1 MSQQEILAGLAA
13 IVNEVAGVPVEDVQP
28 DKSFVDDLDVDSL
41 SMVEVVMASR
51 GQVGVKIPDEE
62 VKNLKTVGDAVA
74 YIENQL
80 VSPRADARPSSSSR
94 PAPVRCV
101 KESHSEH
108 ARVVVTGVGMTTP
121 VGGDVASSWSAILA
135 GQSGVRPIDAEWIA
149 EQPSRIAGQ
158 LAVEPSE
165 VLTKVETRRLDRSQQ
180 AAVIAAREAWQDA
193 GAPAVQPERLGAVI
207 GTGIGGVTSLLD
219 AYDTLNERGWSR
231 VSPHMVTM
239 IMPNGP
245 AAVVGLEIGA
255 RAGVHSPV
263 SACASGAEAIANAA
277 RMIRDGRADVVL
289 TGGTEAVIC
298 GITMAGFSAMRALS
312 TRNDDPTAAS
322 RPYDT
327 DRDGFVMGEGAGIVV
342 LESREHAKARGASI
356 YGVYG
361 GAGMTSD
368 GHHIAQPDPE
378 GGGAARA
385 MTAALADAGVSTAD
399 VHHVNAHATSTP
411 QGTSPRPWPFAALWF
426 ACRSSA
432 GHRNKVNDRPPAP
445 AEQAPSNRSSRF
457 WPFGTAPHPHHQ
469 PREHGSRD
477 SSASGSQFPHELP
490 SGDIAALNNSFGF
503 GGHDVALV
511 FRSA

>member
-1 MSQQEILAGLAA
+1 
-13 IVNEVAGVPVEDVQP
+13 
-28 DKSFVDDLDVDSL
+28 
-41 SMVEVVMASR
+41 
-51 GQVGVKIPDEE
+51 
-62 VKNLKTVGDAVA
+62 
-74 YIENQL
+74 
-80 VSPRADARPSSSSR
+80 
-94 PAPVRCV
+94 
-101 KESHSEH
+101 
-108 ARVVVTGVGMTTP
+108 MTTP
-121 VGGDVASSWSAILA
+121 VGGDVASTWSAILA
-135 GQSGVRPIDAEWIA
+135 GQSGIRQIDAEWIA

-193 GAPAVQPERLGAVI
+193 GAPAVESERLGTVI
-207 GTGIGGVTSLLD
+207 GTGIGGGTSLLE

-289 TGGTEAVIC
+289 SGGTEAVIC

-342 LESREHAKARGASI
+342 LESRDHAKARGANI

-385 MTAALADAGVSTAD
+385 MTAALAVAGVSAAD

-411 QGTSPRPWPFAALWF
+411 QGDIAEAVAIRRALGSD
-426 ACRSSA
+426 ADQALVTGTKSMTGHLLGGA
-432 GHRNKVNDRPPAP
+432 GAIESIFTILALRDR
-445 AEQAPSNRSSRF
+445 
-457 WPFGTAPHPHHQ
+457 TAPPTINLENMDPEIHLPVAAN
-469 PREHGSRD
+469 S
-477 SSASGSQFPHELP
+477 PHELP

>member
-1 MSQQEILAGLAA
+1 
-13 IVNEVAGVPVEDVQP
+13 
-28 DKSFVDDLDVDSL
+28 
-41 SMVEVVMASR
+41 
-51 GQVGVKIPDEE
+51 
-62 VKNLKTVGDAVA
+62 
-74 YIENQL
+74 
-80 VSPRADARPSSSSR
+80 VSTP
-94 PAPVRCV
+94 
-101 KESHSEH
+101 E
-108 ARVVVTGVGMTTP
+108 VVVTGLGMTTP

-342 LESREHAKARGASI
+342 LESREHAEARGASI

-411 QGTSPRPWPFAALWF
+411 QGDIAEAVAIRRALGSH
-426 ACRSSA
+426 ADQALVTGTKSMTGHLLGGA
-432 GHRNKVNDRPPAP
+432 GAIESIFTILALRDR
-445 AEQAPSNRSSRF
+445 
-457 WPFGTAPHPHHQ
+457 TAPPTINLENMDPEIHLPVAAN
-469 PREHGSRD
+469 S
-477 SSASGSQFPHELP
+477 PHELP

>member
-1 MSQQEILAGLAA
+1 
-13 IVNEVAGVPVEDVQP
+13 
-28 DKSFVDDLDVDSL
+28 
-41 SMVEVVMASR
+41 
-51 GQVGVKIPDEE
+51 
-62 VKNLKTVGDAVA
+62 
-74 YIENQL
+74 
-80 VSPRADARPSSSSR
+80 
-94 PAPVRCV
+94 
-101 KESHSEH
+101 
-108 ARVVVTGVGMTTP
+108 MTTP

-193 GAPAVQPERLGAVI
+193 GAPAVEPERLGTVI
-207 GTGIGGVTSLLD
+207 GTGIGGVTSLLE

-342 LESREHAKARGASI
+342 LESRDHAKARGASI

-385 MTAALADAGVSTAD
+385 MTAALADAGVSAAD

-411 QGTSPRPWPFAALWF
+411 QGDIAEAVAIRRALGSD
-426 ACRSSA
+426 ADQALVTGTKSMTGHLLGGA
-432 GHRNKVNDRPPAP
+432 GAIESIFTILALRDR
-445 AEQAPSNRSSRF
+445 
-457 WPFGTAPHPHHQ
+457 TAPPTINLENMDPEIHIPVAAN
-469 PREHGSRD
+469 S
-477 SSASGSQFPHELP
+477 PHELP

>member
-1 MSQQEILAGLAA
+1 MSTPE
-13 IVNEVAGVPVEDVQP
+13 
-28 DKSFVDDLDVDSL
+28 
-41 SMVEVVMASR
+41 
-51 GQVGVKIPDEE
+51 
-62 VKNLKTVGDAVA
+62 
-74 YIENQL
+74 
-80 VSPRADARPSSSSR
+80 
-94 PAPVRCV
+94 
-101 KESHSEH
+101 
-108 ARVVVTGVGMTTP
+108 VVVTGLGMTTP

-135 GQSGVRPIDAEWIA
+135 GQSGIRQIDAEWIA

-193 GAPAVQPERLGAVI
+193 RAPAVEPERLGTVI
-207 GTGIGGVTSLLD
+207 GTGIGGVTSLLE

-289 TGGTEAVIC
+289 SGGTEAVIC

-342 LESREHAKARGASI
+342 LESRDHAKARGANI

-385 MTAALADAGVSTAD
+385 MTAALAVAGVSAAD

-411 QGTSPRPWPFAALWF
+411 QGDIAEAVAIRRALGSD
-426 ACRSSA
+426 ADQALVTGTKSMTGHLLGGA
-432 GHRNKVNDRPPAP
+432 GAIESIFTILALRDR
-445 AEQAPSNRSSRF
+445 
-457 WPFGTAPHPHHQ
+457 TAPPTINLENMDPEIHLPVAAN
-469 PREHGSRD
+469 S
-477 SSASGSQFPHELP
+477 PHELP

>member
-1 MSQQEILAGLAA
+1 MSTPE
-13 IVNEVAGVPVEDVQP
+13 
-28 DKSFVDDLDVDSL
+28 
-41 SMVEVVMASR
+41 
-51 GQVGVKIPDEE
+51 
-62 VKNLKTVGDAVA
+62 
-74 YIENQL
+74 
-80 VSPRADARPSSSSR
+80 
-94 PAPVRCV
+94 
-101 KESHSEH
+101 
-108 ARVVVTGVGMTTP
+108 VVVTGLGMTTP

-193 GAPAVQPERLGAVI
+193 GAPAVEPERLGTVI
-207 GTGIGGVTSLLD
+207 GTGIGGVTSLLE

-342 LESREHAKARGASI
+342 LESRDHAQARGASI

-385 MTAALADAGVSTAD
+385 MTAALADAGVSAAD

-411 QGTSPRPWPFAALWF
+411 QGDIAEAVAIRRALGSD
-426 ACRSSA
+426 ADQALVTGTKSMTGHLLGGA
-432 GHRNKVNDRPPAP
+432 GAIESIFTILALRDR
-445 AEQAPSNRSSRF
+445 
-457 WPFGTAPHPHHQ
+457 TAPPTINLENMDPEIHIPVAAN
-469 PREHGSRD
+469 S
-477 SSASGSQFPHELP
+477 PHELP

>member
-1 MSQQEILAGLAA
+1 MSTPE
-13 IVNEVAGVPVEDVQP
+13 
-28 DKSFVDDLDVDSL
+28 
-41 SMVEVVMASR
+41 
-51 GQVGVKIPDEE
+51 
-62 VKNLKTVGDAVA
+62 
-74 YIENQL
+74 
-80 VSPRADARPSSSSR
+80 
-94 PAPVRCV
+94 
-101 KESHSEH
+101 
-108 ARVVVTGVGMTTP
+108 VVVTGLGMTTP

-149 EQPSRIAGQ
+149 EQPARIAGQ

-193 GAPAVQPERLGAVI
+193 GAPAVEPERLGTVI
-207 GTGIGGVTSLLD
+207 GTGIGGVTSLLE

-277 RMIRDGRADVVL
+277 RMIRDGRADGVL

-342 LESREHAKARGASI
+342 LESRDHAKARGASI

-378 GGGAARA
+378 GAGAARA
-385 MTAALADAGVSTAD
+385 MTAALADAGVSAAD
-399 VHHVNAHATSTP
+399 VYHVNAHATSTP
-411 QGTSPRPWPFAALWF
+411 QGDIAEAVAIRRALGSD
-426 ACRSSA
+426 ADQALVTGTKSMTGHLLGGA
-432 GHRNKVNDRPPAP
+432 GAIESIFTILALRDR
-445 AEQAPSNRSSRF
+445 
-457 WPFGTAPHPHHQ
+457 TAPPTINLENIDPEIHIPVAAN
-469 PREHGSRD
+469 S
-477 SSASGSQFPHELP
+477 PHELP